1 MARMKMLRALEKA
14 ACRTPAQGSPL
25 PVPEKRKEKRKAS
38 SMTGDIST
46 LQGQRASDANEPKK
60 GRFVFILPIVLFSVI
75 AMAFAVGLTLDPRKL
90 PSMLI
95 GKSVPDFDLPP
106 VEGRQLGM
114 SDEDLKGQVSL
125 VNVWASWCK
134 ECRAEHPL
142 LMDLAERKVV
152 PIHGL
157 NYKDKP
163 VDAQNWLDN
172 LGDPYT
178 RTGAD
183 RDGRVAIDWGVYGVP
198 ETFVVDQ
205 NGKIVYKHIG
215 ALSVSIFDEKIL
227 PLITKLGGKT
237 GENSQ

>member
-1 MARMKMLRALEKA
+1 MVGHFSAIED
-14 ACRTPAQGSPL
+14 QGTTYS
-25 PVPEKRKEKRKAS
+25 
-38 SMTGDIST
+38 
-46 LQGQRASDANEPKK
+46 NEPKK
-60 GRFVFILPIVLFSVI
+60 SRLVFILPIVLFGVI
-75 AMAFAVGLTLDPRKL
+75 AVAFAVGLTLDPRKL

-95 GKSVPDFDLPP
+95 GKTVPDFDLPP

-114 SDEDLKGQVSL
+114 SDENLKGQVSL

-142 LMDLAERKVV
+142 LMDLAERNVV

-172 LGDPYT
+172 LGDPYA

-205 NGKIVYKHIG
+205 NGMIVYKHIG
-215 ALSVSIFDEKIL
+215 ALSASIFAGKIL
-227 PLITKLGGKT
+227 PVITELKGNTKGGT
-237 GENSQ
+237 Q

>member
-1 MARMKMLRALEKA
+1 MTTDFSTLEHQHGA
-14 ACRTPAQGSPL
+14 NE
-25 PVPEKRKEKRKAS
+25 EKRPPR
-38 SMTGDIST
+38 
-46 LQGQRASDANEPKK
+46 R
-60 GRFVFILPIVLFSVI
+60 
-75 AMAFAVGLTLDPRKL
+75 MAFIIPIIVFSGIAIAFAIGLTLDPKKL

-95 GKSVPDFDLPP
+95 GKTVPDFNLPP
-106 VEGRQLGM
+106 VEGRRLGL
-114 SDEDLKGQVSL
+114 SDENLKGQVSL

-142 LMDLAERKVV
+142 LMDLANQEIVS
-152 PIHGL
+152 IHGL

-198 ETFVVDQ
+198 ETFVVNQ
-205 NGKIVYKHIG
+205 EGEIVYKHIG
-215 ALSVSIFDEKIL
+215 ALSASIFNEKIL
-227 PLITKLGGKT
+227 PIILKLNNGQEGQTK
-237 GENSQ
+237 

>member
-1 MARMKMLRALEKA
+1 MSASI
-14 ACRTPAQGSPL
+14 PVQG
-25 PVPEKRKEKRKAS
+25 VAE
-38 SMTGDIST
+38 T
-46 LQGQRASDANEPKK
+46 KK
-60 GRFVFILPIVLFSVI
+60 PDEQQKNRLVFIVPILLFGVI
-75 AMAFAVGLTLDPRKL
+75 AIFFAVGLTLDPKIL
-90 PSMLI
+90 PSVLI

-106 VEGRQLGM
+106 VEGRKLGM

-142 LMDLAERKVV
+142 LMDLAEREIV

-172 LGDPYT
+172 LGDPYV

-198 ETFVVDQ
+198 ETFVVNQ
-205 NGKIVYKHIG
+205 KGEIVYKHIG
-215 ALSVSIFDEKIL
+215 ALSAAIFEEKIL
-227 PLITKLGGKT
+227 PVISELT
-237 GENSQ
+237 GEVEGISK